1 MKLRSVIAAAFLALP
16 AASLAE
22 INYTYVQGA
31 YQVATDAK
39 EHKWQIKGSYRINDN
54 LYVTAEDGGVFD
66 FRNASLGFIA
76 PMDSLHLYGQ
86 LGLGDSSDGINPVLE
101 GGARMALSDVL
112 ELRGAIRY
120 MPEVYEKANTAVAE
134 DADDDD
140 ELLFTLEANYRASDK
155 ISLIGGVSVPT
166 EADGVIVELGV
177 RFNF

>member
-1 MKLRSVIAAAFLALP
+1 MKLRSVIAAACLALP
-16 AASLAE
+16 AVSLAE
-22 INYTYVQGA
+22 INYTYVQGT

-39 EHKWQIKGSYRINDN
+39 VHKWQIKGSYRINDS
-54 LYVTAEDGGVFD
+54 LYVAAEDGGVFD

-86 LGLGDSSDGINPVLE
+86 LGLGDSADGINPVLE

-120 MPEVYEKANTAVAE
+120 MPEVYEKAVAAE
-134 DADDDD
+134 VDDDN
-140 ELLFTLEANYRASDK
+140 ELLFILEGNYLASDK
-155 ISLIGGVSVPT
+155 ISLVGGISVPT
-166 EADGVIVELGV
+166 EADGVILEFGA

>member
-1 MKLRSVIAAAFLALP
+1 MKLRSIIAAACLALP
-16 AASLAE
+16 AISVAE
-22 INYTYVQGA
+22 INYNYVQGI

-39 EHKWQIKGSYRINDN
+39 LHKWQIKGSYRINDS

-86 LGLGDSSDGINPVLE
+86 LGLGDSNDGINPVLE

-112 ELRGAIRY
+112 ELRGAIRF
-120 MPEVYEKANTAVAE
+120 MPEVYSSAVAA
-134 DADDDD
+134 DVDDDN
-140 ELLFTLEANYRASDK
+140 ELLFIVEGNYRAGEK
-155 ISLIGGVSVPT
+155 ISLVGGISVPT
-166 EADGVIVELGV
+166 EADGVIIELGA